1 MTEKTT
7 FSDVDYA
14 SHKEQK
20 DQKEQIH
27 HEEAPARQTSVA
39 LNIVDNPLR
48 RTNKE
53 QTVLDARTFAE
64 SHGMADDAAL
74 FGRAAL
80 VARDPERF
88 ETIPD
93 LTEEERAALIYERDH
108 KWHGPKMLWYSIGLC
123 AIGAA
128 TQGWDQT
135 GSNGANLSFPVEFN
149 INGNGRDKWIVGLIN
164 SIIFLTAGLIGAFIV
179 DPLNKYLGRRGEIF
193 LTAAALTATPIG
205 SGFAQS
211 WQGLF
216 AARFVMG
223 IGIGAKNATVPI
235 YSAEMAPARIR
246 GALVMFWQLWVVI
259 GIFLGFCANVIVK
272 DVPRIAWR
280 LQLGSAFI
288 PSLILM
294 IGIFFCPESPRWLMK
309 HGKIAQGFKSMCVLR
324 AHPIIGA
331 RDYYYSYVIFQEE
344 LKVAGGSTY
353 FTRLRDC
360 FSVPRIRRANYG
372 ASTVMLAQQMCG
384 INIISFYSS
393 TIFTRAGYTDDQAL
407 FASLGYG
414 AIQVV
419 FTIPTLFL
427 IDTKGRRTLCL
438 ITFPLM
444 CIFLL
449 AAGLSLLQP
458 DSASSSAKVG
468 PVVLFV
474 YLFTICYSL
483 GEGPVAFQYSAEV
496 FPTIQ
501 REQGMAWAVCINN
514 TFAGILSLTY
524 PAMEEA
530 MTSTGAFGFY
540 AALNLIAWFMI
551 FAFVRETKQLTLEEI
566 DQVFSV
572 PTKTFLNYELHTWL
586 PYFVKRH
593 VLFKKNTPKPAPL
606 IEKASWSE
614 DESKTLNA

>member
-7 FSDVDYA
+7 FSDVDYT
-14 SHKEQK
+14 SHKENT
-20 DQKEQIH
+20 KETTIH
-27 HEEAPARQTSVA
+27 DEAPQRQASVA

-48 RTNKE
+48 E

-88 ETIPD
+88 ESIPD

-135 GSNGANLSFPVEFN
+135 GSNGANLSFPEEFG
-149 INGNGRDKWIVGLIN
+149 INKTAGDEWLVGLIN
-164 SIIFLTAGLIGAFIV
+164 SIIFLTAGLIG
-179 DPLNKYLGRRGEIF
+179 EIF
-193 LTAAALTATPIG
+193 LTAACLTATPIG

-216 AARFVMG
+216 AARFIMG

-259 GIFLGFCANVIVK
+259 

-288 PSLILM
+288 PSFILM
-294 IGIFFCPESPRWLMK
+294 CGIFFCPESPRWLMK
-309 HGKIAQGFKSMCVLR
+309 HGKIAQGFKSMAALR

-331 RDYYYSYVIFQEE
+331 RDYYYSYIIYEEE
-344 LKVAGGSTY
+344 LKVASGSTY

-360 FSVPRIRRANYG
+360 FTVPRIRRANYG
-372 ASTVMLAQQMCG
+372 ASTVMIAQQMCG

-393 TIFTRAGYTDDQAL
+393 TIFTQAKYTNDQAL
-407 FASLGYG
+407 YASLGYG
-414 AIQVV
+414 AIQVI

-438 ITFPLM
+438 IAT
-444 CIFLL
+444 
-449 AAGLSLLQP
+449 AGLSLLQP
-458 DSASSSAKVG
+458 DTKSPSERVG
-468 PVVLFV
+468 PVILFV

-501 REQGMAWAVCINN
+501 P
-514 TFAGILSLTY
+514 GILSLTF
-524 PAMEEA
+524 PRMSHV
-530 MTSTGAFGFY
+530 MTQTGAFGFY

-572 PTKTFLNYELHTWL
+572 PTKTFLNYELTTWL
-586 PYFVKRH
+586 PWFIKRH
-593 VLFKKNTPKPAPL
+593 LLFQKSTPKPAPI
-606 IEKASWSE
+606 IEKASWH
-614 DESKTLNA
+614 DQDVTPTA